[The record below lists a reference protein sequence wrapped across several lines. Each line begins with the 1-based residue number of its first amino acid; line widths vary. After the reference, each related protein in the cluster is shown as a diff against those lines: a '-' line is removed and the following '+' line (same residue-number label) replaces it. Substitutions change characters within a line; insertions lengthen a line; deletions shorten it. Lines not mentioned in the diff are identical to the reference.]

1 MPSNIIQINYS
12 DQLTWEV
19 GDSKMDDLIAHLN
32 KIGDKEE
39 EIISDVSSSSCS
51 QILTQV

>member
-12 DQLTWEV
+12 KELTWEV

-39 EIISDVSSSSCS
+39 EIISDVSSLPYS
-51 QILTQV
+51 QILAQA